1 MKKDF
6 YIVLAIIYLEII
18 YHIFAFYDINIIGP
32 VLSCLFI
39 SFILIFIKNLFNKKV
54 NKIIFYTLFFIITF
68 IYELQFIYYKML
80 GFVCSVASLTMAGDA
95 VTGYENIINYIIKN
109 WYSFLLLLLPFIL
122 LIIFNKKID
131 FERKINYKK
140 DRWKS
145 LFFIPVVIVV
155 YFLCSLP
162 NRLWQPDDD
171 PYVLTAVM
179 TPLSDILA
187 THYGDYDEKITDDLE
202 VINDWIPVEEIC
214 ETTVSHRLSL

>member
-131 FERKINYKK
+131 FERKINYKNLLY
-140 DRWKS
+140 S
-145 LFFIPVVIVV
+145 
-155 YFLCSLP
+155 
-162 NRLWQPDDD
+162 
-171 PYVLTAVM
+171 
-179 TPLSDILA
+179 LA
-187 THYGDYDEKITDDLE
+187 TYIIL
-202 VINDWIPVEEIC
+202 I
-214 ETTVSHRLSL
+214 L